1 MPKTLR
7 ILPFTALFSSPA
19 TNFESFFEL
28 LGNKSPAFGS
38 IVLNQPDN
46 SIILLKIINE
56 NQLLTAYFHS
66 LREVDFFLR
75 LRPPKG

>member
-1 MPKTLR
+1 MPKTLQ
-7 ILPFTALFSSPA
+7 ILPFTALLSSPA

-38 IVLNQPDN
+38 IVLDQSDN
-46 SIILLKIINE
+46 RVILLKIIYE
-56 NQLLTAYFHS
+56 KWLLTACFHS